1 MPTTQSRLLVAELA
15 EALTPRLD
23 SIASTMSQLT
33 YENIDFY
40 RSMVVGPE
48 DLHASMRL
56 NVSYVLKH
64 LTDHTSATV
73 DLVGPTETGRKRALQ
88 NAPLPEVLRAYRL
101 GFRHLWEQLL
111 DAAREAG
118 GEAPGA
124 LLDAASHIWELAD
137 DYSTAL
143 TDAYR
148 ETCAERMVETDRRR
162 SALVSEL
169 IDGPSLSSDTVW
181 EVARMLDFPF
191 QGRFLVVAAEV
202 PTSGEPPLPGL
213 DRRLRALDVGH
224 AWRAQPGSEI
234 GVLSCP
240 PRQSVEEV
248 LAAVRAVATSRVGV
262 SPLYER
268 LDQTSRAL
276 RYAQVAEQSLTADS
290 AAVRQLDDTPL
301 TELVMNNLE
310 TTQRAVQRILGGVLS
325 LPEEDRTTLLATAR
339 GWLEAHGSAAEAGR
353 RLFCHQNTVRYRMH
367 RLEEFLRGPLDDP
380 KIIAELSMALDA
392 VGTFPM
398 LLESNQTPAIRNQP
412 PAAQPPGPRSA

>member
-1 MPTTQSRLLVAELA
+1 MSKKEPRLLVAELA
-15 EALTPRLD
+15 GELTPRLD
-23 SIASTMSQLT
+23 AIAASMSHLT
-33 YENIDFY
+33 YEKIDFY

-56 NVSYVLKH
+56 NVGHILRH
-64 LTDHTSATV
+64 LTDHTSTGV

-101 GFRHLWEQLL
+101 GFRHFWEQLL
-111 DAAREAG
+111 DVAREKG
-118 GEAPGA
+118 GDAPDA
-124 LLDAASHIWELAD
+124 LLDCASHIWELAD
-137 DYSTAL
+137 VYSSAL

-148 ETCAERMVETDRRR
+148 STCAERMVETDRRR

-169 IDGPSLSSDTVW
+169 IDGPTLSSETVW

-191 QGRFLVVAAEV
+191 QGRFLVVVAEARAG
-202 PTSGEPPLPGL
+202 GEPPLPGL

-224 AWRAQPGSEI
+224 AWRAQPGAEI

-240 PRQSVEEV
+240 PRQPVEEV
-248 LAAVRAVATSRVGV
+248 LDAVRAVATGRVGV

-276 RYAQVAEQSLTADS
+276 RYAQVAEQSLAAGG

-325 LPEEDRTTLLATAR
+325 LSEDDRTTLLATAR
-339 GWLEAHGSAAEAGR
+339 AWLEAHGSAAEAGR
-353 RLFCHQNTVRYRMH
+353 RLYCHQNTVRYRMH

-380 KIIAELSMALDA
+380 KIVAELSMALDA

-398 LLESNQTPAIRNQP
+398 LLDAGGPLPVS
-412 PAAQPPGPRSA
+412 PGPVGTAAGR